1 MLVTSVLRYLLTP
14 NCILALG
21 VLSNV
26 SLLNISPFQGKI
38 FTLLW
43 EIISFNILTLYFKG
57 SYGGVFFGHFFLE
70 CVNVNLEVKVKL
82 SLRECLNIERINLP
96 IGREIQDCFAGIILK
111 TSKKEKLRSYR
122 SFSWRFKY
130 RSF

>member
-1 MLVTSVLRYLLTP
+1 MLRYLLTP

-21 VLSNV
+21 VLSNL
-26 SLLNISPFQGKI
+26 SLLNIPPFQGKI

-57 SYGGVFFGHFFLE
+57 SYGGFFLSYLFLE
-70 CVNVNLEVKVKL
+70 CVNVNLEVKVKP

-96 IGREIQDCFAGIILK
+96 IGREIQDRFARIILK
-111 TSKKEKLRSYR
+111 TPKKRKAPELPEL
-122 SFSWRFKY
+122 FMEV
-130 RSF
+130 

>member
-57 SYGGVFFGHFFLE
+57 SYGDVFFCPLFLE